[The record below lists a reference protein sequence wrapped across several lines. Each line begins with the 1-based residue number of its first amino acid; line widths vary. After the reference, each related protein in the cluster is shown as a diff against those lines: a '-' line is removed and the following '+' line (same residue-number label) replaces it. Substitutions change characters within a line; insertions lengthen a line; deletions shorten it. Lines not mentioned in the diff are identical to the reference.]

1 MCMPTPN
8 ERKGLWFL
16 ALVAISGS
24 GVRVWRSHA
33 PTPPAAEAR
42 ALERQIGRVD
52 SSRAAGKAKRAARDS
67 ARSKKK
73 PPKSSIQNPMAAAP
87 LDLDAAPAEAIE
99 ALPGIG
105 PALARR
111 IVAHR
116 DSAGPFGGMA
126 HLCDVRGIGPA
137 MAERLRP
144 LVTFGGVPSP
154 LSDACGEASKGP
166 RNARAQRSRK
176 PS

>member
-1 MCMPTPN
+1 MPTPN

-16 ALVAISGS
+16 ALVALSGT
-24 GVRVWRSHA
+24 GVRVWRSRV
-33 PTPPAAEAR
+33 PEPQAAEAR
-42 ALERQIGRVD
+42 ALDQQIGRVD
-52 SSRAAGKAKRAARDS
+52 SARAASKAKRAARDS

-73 PPKSSIQNPMAAAP
+73 TPKPKPQDPTPAAP
-87 LDLDAAPAEAIE
+87 IDLDAASADAIE
-99 ALPGIG
+99 ALPGVG

-126 HLCDVRGIGPA
+126 HFCDVRGVGPA
-137 MAERLRP
+137 LSERLRP
-144 LVTFGGVPSP
+144 LVTFGGMPSP
-154 LSDACGEASKGP
+154 LSDACGEASKEP
-166 RNARAQRSRK
+166 RNARASRSRK

>member
-1 MCMPTPN
+1 MPTPN

-16 ALVAISGS
+16 ALVAISGT

-33 PTPPAAEAR
+33 PAPPVAETR
-42 ALERQIGRVD
+42 ALERQIARID
-52 SSRAAGKAKRAARDS
+52 STRASNKAKRAARDS
-67 ARSKKK
+67 ARGAKENA
-73 PPKSSIQNPMAAAP
+73 PKAQRSAP
-87 LDLDAAPAEAIE
+87 NTAGPVDMDNAPAEAIE

-116 DSAGPFGGMA
+116 DSVGAFRHMAG
-126 HLCDVRGIGPA
+126 LCAVRGIGPA

-144 LVTFGGVPSP
+144 LVTFSGVPSP

-166 RNARAQRSRK
+166 RKARAQRSREQG
-176 PS
+176 

>member
-1 MCMPTPN
+1 MPTPN

-16 ALVAISGS
+16 ALVAISGT
-24 GVRVWRSHA
+24 GVRVWRAHIPA
-33 PTPPAAEAR
+33 PPAAEAR
-42 ALERQIGRVD
+42 ALDRQIGRVD
-52 SSRAAGKAKRAARDS
+52 STRAASKAKRAARDS
-67 ARSKKK
+67 AKSKRKS
-73 PPKSSIQNPMAAAP
+73 PKVQSPEPTAVAP
-87 LDLDAAPAEAIE
+87 VDLDVAPAEAIE

-116 DSAGPFGGMA
+116 DSVGAFRHMAGF
-126 HLCDVRGIGPA
+126 CDVRGIGPA

-144 LVTFGGVPSP
+144 LVTFSGVPSP
-154 LSDACGEASKGP
+154 LSDACGEASNGP
-166 RNARAQRSRK
+166 RKTRAVRRRK

>member
-1 MCMPTPN
+1 VPTPN

-16 ALVAISGS
+16 ALVAISGT

-33 PTPPAAEAR
+33 PAPAAAEAR
-42 ALERQIGRVD
+42 ALDRQIGRVD
-52 SSRAAGKAKRAARDS
+52 SSRAASKAKRAARDS
-67 ARSKKK
+67 ARPKKGIRQ
-73 PPKSSIQNPMAAAP
+73 SADRQSGNPHP
-87 LDLDAAPAEAIE
+87 VDLDNASADAIE
-99 ALPGIG
+99 GLPGIG

-116 DSAGPFGGMA
+116 DSAGPFGAMA
-126 HLCDVRGIGPA
+126 HFCNVRGIGPA

-166 RNARAQRSRK
+166 RKTRAERSRK